1 MEFTSDFAPSSD
13 VPADG
18 ITLTPSSREHL
29 QFLQHVPQLSTI
41 ADTQETFRVELTKTL
56 HRTSHDNYLSL
67 SGKNCY
73 ST

>member
-18 ITLTPSSREHL
+18 ITLTPSSHEHL
-29 QFLQHVPQLSTI
+29 QFLQDVPQQSTV
-41 ADTQETFRVELTKTL
+41 AETQETFRVELPKTL
-56 HRTSHDNYLSL
+56 HRTSHDNYLL
-67 SGKNCY
+67 LLVKNCY